1 MTEAHMSD
9 QQEAGG
15 GCLCGEVRYR
25 VNGHQLRGTICHC
38 EICRKWSGGA
48 FLPWTL
54 FDQSQFEWTKGT
66 PGVIQATPAVIRSF
80 CSRCG
85 SPLTFEFT
93 DSSEIIGVTTGTLD
107 KPHDFPPTRHN
118 WTSREVSWLRT
129 LGDLPRNT
137 GDAGDEKTSS

>member
-1 MTEAHMSD
+1 MDD

-15 GCLCGEVRYR
+15 GCLCGEIRYR
-25 VNGHQLRGTICHC
+25 VTGHQIRGTICHC
-38 EICRKWSGGA
+38 GICRKWSGGA

-66 PGVIQATPAVIRSF
+66 PGVIQATLAVIRSF

-85 SPLTFEFT
+85 SPLTFEFS

-107 KPHDFPPTRHN
+107 NPYDFPSTRHN
-118 WTSREVSWLRT
+118 WISREVSWLPT
-129 LGDLPRNT
+129 LGDLPRNS

>member
-1 MTEAHMSD
+1 MDD
-9 QQEAGG
+9 QQVAGG
-15 GCLCGEVRYR
+15 GCLCGEIRYR
-25 VNGHQLRGTICHC
+25 VTGHQIRGTICHC
-38 EICRKWSGGA
+38 RICRKWSGGA

-54 FDQSQFEWTKGT
+54 LDQSQFEWTKGT
-66 PGVIQATPAVIRSF
+66 PGVIQATLAVIRSF

-107 KPHDFPPTRHN
+107 NPHEFPPTRHN
-118 WTSREVSWLRT
+118 WTSREVSWLPT
-129 LGDLPRNT
+129 LGNLPRNS